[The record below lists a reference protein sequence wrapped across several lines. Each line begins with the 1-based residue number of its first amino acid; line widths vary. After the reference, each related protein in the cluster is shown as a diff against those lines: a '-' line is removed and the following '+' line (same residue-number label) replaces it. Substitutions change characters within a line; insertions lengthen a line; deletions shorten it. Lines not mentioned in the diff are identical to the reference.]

1 MCKFSTL
8 IREAL
13 WRIRP
18 YQIIRDLSVSSSIGC
33 ECKGVFS
40 QQNTAS
46 TTQVCTAVFD
56 YSFVHIFTIF
66 FYSTIQ
72 LFFHLFFHY
81 LNLFIVFV

>member
-8 IREAL
+8 IREAS

-18 YQIIRDLSVSSSIGC
+18 YQIIHDLSVSSSIGC

-56 YSFVHIFTIF
+56 YSFVHIFTF
-66 FYSTIQ
+66 FFIQPFNYS
-72 LFFHLFFHY
+72 
-81 LNLFIVFV
+81 FIYSFII

>member
-1 MCKFSTL
+1 MCKFITL

-18 YQIIRDLSVSSSIGC
+18 YQIIRYLSVSSSIGC

-46 TTQVCTAVFD
+46 TTQVLHRSIRLFIRS
-56 YSFVHIFTIF
+56 YIYFF

>member
-18 YQIIRDLSVSSSIGC
+18 YQIIRDLSVSSSIGR

-56 YSFVHIFTIF
+56 YSFVHIFT
-66 FYSTIQ
+66 
-72 LFFHLFFHY
+72 LFFIQPFNY
-81 LNLFIVFV
+81 SFIYSFII

>member
-18 YQIIRDLSVSSSIGC
+18 YQIIRDLFVSSSIGR

-56 YSFVHIFTIF
+56 YSFIHIFNF
-66 FYSTIQ
+66 FFIQPFNYS
-72 LFFHLFFHY
+72 
-81 LNLFIVFV
+81 FIYSFII

>member
-18 YQIIRDLSVSSSIGC
+18 YQIIRDLSVSSSIG
-33 ECKGVFS
+33 VFS

-56 YSFVHIFTIF
+56 YSFVHIFTF
-66 FYSTIQ
+66 FFIQPFNYS
-72 LFFHLFFHY
+72 
-81 LNLFIVFV
+81 FIYSFII